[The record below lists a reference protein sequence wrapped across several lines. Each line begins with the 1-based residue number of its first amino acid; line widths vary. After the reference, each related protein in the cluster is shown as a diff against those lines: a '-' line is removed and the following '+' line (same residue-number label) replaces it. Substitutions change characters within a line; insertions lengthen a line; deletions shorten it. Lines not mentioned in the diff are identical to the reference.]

1 MILKTAPAVAWVP
14 LKPISAVSAFVLD
27 MLTEPVVMYE
37 ELCPNVADITKVA
50 TLYEVAPSVAIF
62 RGVDDV
68 SPYALTVNKSP
79 VQASAIPVKEIDA
92 KLKVP
97 PADTLEKTAFG
108 VAVMPSP
115 SQADVTA
122 TP

>member
-1 MILKTAPAVAWVP
+1 MP

-27 MLTEPVVMYE
+27 MFTEPVVMYE

-50 TLYEVAPSVAIF
+50 TLYEVAPTVAIF
-62 RGVDDV
+62 RGVDDE

-92 KLKVP
+92 KLKEP
-97 PADTLEKTAFG
+97 PPVTFEKTAFG
-108 VAVMPSP
+108 VAVMPSL

>member
-1 MILKTAPAVAWVP
+1 MP

-27 MLTEPVVMYE
+27 MFTEPVVMYE

-50 TLYEVAPSVAIF
+50 TLYEVAPTVAIF
-62 RGVDDV
+62 RGVDDE

-92 KLKVP
+92 KLNE
-97 PADTLEKTAFG
+97 PAPDVLAKTAFG
-108 VAVMPSP
+108 VAVIPSP